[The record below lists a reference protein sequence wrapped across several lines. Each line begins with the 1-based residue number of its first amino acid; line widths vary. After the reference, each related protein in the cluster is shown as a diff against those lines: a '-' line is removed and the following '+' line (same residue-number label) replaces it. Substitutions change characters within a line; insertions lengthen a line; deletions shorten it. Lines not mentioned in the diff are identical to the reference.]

1 MWGEP
6 PSRVEEGG
14 WWEPPSM
21 IVGDARP
28 REPLVKGERGR
39 EELSPKYLGRS
50 AVVVQEKV
58 S

>member
-1 MWGEP
+1 M
-6 PSRVEEGG
+6 EERG